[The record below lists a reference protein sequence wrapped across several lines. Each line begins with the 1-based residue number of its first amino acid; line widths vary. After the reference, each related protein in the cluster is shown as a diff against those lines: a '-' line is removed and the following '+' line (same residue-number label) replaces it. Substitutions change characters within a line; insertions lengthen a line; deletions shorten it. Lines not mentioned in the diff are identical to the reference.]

1 MKKSKRK
8 RVMNEVDKRPATTR
22 DAEEW
27 VIVDRGVNQRK
38 GVTVS
43 GKEVR
48 LFSAGATTY
57 DKHLAD
63 EIRDKYKH
71 DPDIGVIHKSHVRL
85 QGADK
90 THHTVPALPWH
101 DE

>member
-1 MKKSKRK
+1 MKKKRK
-8 RVMNEVDKRPATTR
+8 RVMNEVDQRPASTR

-38 GVTVS
+38 GVTV
-43 GKEVR
+43 GDKEIK

-57 DKHLAD
+57 DKVLAD
-63 EIRDKYKH
+63 EIRDKYKN
-71 DPDIGVIHKSHVRL
+71 DIDIGVINKSHVRQ

-90 THHTVPALPWH
+90 THHTVPRLPWK
-101 DE
+101 DD

>member
-1 MKKSKRK
+1 
-8 RVMNEVDKRPATTR
+8 MNEVDRRPATTR

-38 GVTVS
+38 GVTVG

-57 DKHLAD
+57 DKVLAD
-63 EIRDKYKH
+63 EIKDKYKD
-71 DPDIGVIHKSHVRL
+71 DPDIGVINKSHVRL

-90 THHTVPALPWH
+90 THHTVPALPWKN
-101 DE
+101 DED